1 MSKKPRNKSM
11 ATDGKYL
18 DDLRKE
24 QQDGLSDMKKD
35 NTGLKFI
42 VEAQKKLKM
51 RTKETKEQKK
61 MRHGLYMRHLMISK
75 GEKMKRKLVEMIDGL
90 HTSEL
95 SELKQHLEHIVPN
108 MKEVVAKND
117 EPVILDVFVVNN
129 VKQRQLRLLKS

>member
-1 MSKKPRNKSM
+1 
-11 ATDGKYL
+11 
-18 DDLRKE
+18 
-24 QQDGLSDMKKD
+24 
-35 NTGLKFI
+35 
-42 VEAQKKLKM
+42 
-51 RTKETKEQKK
+51 

-129 VKQRQLRLLKS
+129 VK